1 MTWSVVIQFITFSNH
16 RQLCEY
22 MREFRLSLFYMY
34 NIYNMGCSKK
44 IFWPFLFIVLVIGIV
59 LIVGKNNSDT
69 NFQKLAV
76 IDEIT
81 SRLSSADPFIDI
93 QNGDGLPF
101 RWVKDGYTILVPPT
115 TSFMVKKQSVGDL
128 KLDAVPAL
136 FNKEIFII
144 DNVLKGRGYIL
155 DQENSLK
162 NFADQSFYDYILAY
176 KQDANFCV
184 MSISP
189 DYVKYYQ
196 LDFSCGDSLD
206 REYEK
211 QLPFLKVLNL
221 KDKKTSA
228 KIRSQKGDYYEVDVS
243 GTRGGSIAVLKKE
256 NDTYRILFIGQE
268 APQCSLIKKE
278 HIPNEVLI
286 SIGGGNCFA
295 DDGSY
300 VKN

>member
-1 MTWSVVIQFITFSNH
+1 
-16 RQLCEY
+16 
-22 MREFRLSLFYMY
+22 MY
-34 NIYNMGCSKK
+34 NIYNMDYGKK
-44 IFWPFLFIVLVIGIV
+44 IFWSFLFTVLVIGII
-59 LIVGKNNSDT
+59 LIVSKNNSDA
-69 NFQKLAV
+69 NFRKLAV

-81 SRLSSADPFIDI
+81 SRLKSTDHFMDI

-101 RWVKDGYTILVPPT
+101 RWIKDGYTILVPST
-115 TSFMVKKQSVGDL
+115 ISFIIKKQGFKDL
-128 KLDAVPAL
+128 RSDAVPGL
-136 FNKEIFII
+136 FNREIFII
-144 DNVLKGRGYIL
+144 DSVLKGRGYIL
-155 DQENSLK
+155 DKENSSR
-162 NFADQSFYDYILAY
+162 NFGDPSFYDYILAY

-189 DYVKYYQ
+189 DYVKSYQ

-286 SIGGGNCFA
+286 SIGDGNCFA

-300 VKN
+300 IKN